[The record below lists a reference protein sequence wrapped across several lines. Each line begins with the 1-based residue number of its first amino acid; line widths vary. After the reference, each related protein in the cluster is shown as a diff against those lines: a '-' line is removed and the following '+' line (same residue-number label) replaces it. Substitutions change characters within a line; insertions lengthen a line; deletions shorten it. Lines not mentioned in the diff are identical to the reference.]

1 MRRCIWEVVEQI
13 KQIPA
18 PFMPPVLSTFAK
30 QNTLAVYFMRFF
42 VVSLSDKSSGGCGVS
57 FSPPATA
64 VNTTSIS
71 TNIHK
76 HVLDE

>member
-30 QNTLAVYFMRFF
+30 QNMLAVYFMWLF
-42 VVSLSDKSSGGCGVS
+42 VVSLNDKSSGGAECHS
-57 FSPPATA
+57 SLQPQQLTQHQYPQI
-64 VNTTSIS
+64 SI
-71 TNIHK
+71 NMY
-76 HVLDE
+76 